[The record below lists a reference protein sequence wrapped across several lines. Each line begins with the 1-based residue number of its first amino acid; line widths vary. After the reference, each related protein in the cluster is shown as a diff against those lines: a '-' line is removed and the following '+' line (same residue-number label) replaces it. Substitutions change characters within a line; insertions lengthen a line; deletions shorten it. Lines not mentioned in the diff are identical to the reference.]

1 MTTIHQEVGDFIF
14 STLTPEQMLAY
25 KPSAEAQER
34 LEELIARDKREG
46 LLPGER
52 SELDRMIESTRLLMM
67 AKAEAMVKLN
77 ERPSKTA

>member
-1 MTTIHQEVGDFIF
+1 MTTIHAEVGDFIF
-14 STLTPEQMLAY
+14 SALSPEQLLAY

-67 AKAEAMVKLN
+67 AKAEAMVKLS
-77 ERPSKTA
+77 ESPPMTA

>member
-1 MTTIHQEVGDFIF
+1 MTTIHEEVSDFIF

-34 LEELIARDKREG
+34 QEELIARDKREG
-46 LLPGER
+46 LMPDER

-67 AKAEAMVKLN
+67 AKAEAMVKLS
-77 ERPSKTA
+77 ERPPQAA

>member
-1 MTTIHQEVGDFIF
+1 MTTIHAEVGDFIF
-14 STLTPEQMLAY
+14 SALSPEQLLAY

-67 AKAEAMVKLN
+67 AKAEAMVKLS
-77 ERPSKTA
+77 ERPPMTA